1 MPRSASATGGR
12 ASDVLCQRG
21 PRLTMRRK
29 QNLLLGALAEVIM
42 AVLISL
48 VAVIM
53 YVVGGHRGLSA

>member
-1 MPRSASATGGR
+1 
-12 ASDVLCQRG
+12 
-21 PRLTMRRK
+21 MRRK